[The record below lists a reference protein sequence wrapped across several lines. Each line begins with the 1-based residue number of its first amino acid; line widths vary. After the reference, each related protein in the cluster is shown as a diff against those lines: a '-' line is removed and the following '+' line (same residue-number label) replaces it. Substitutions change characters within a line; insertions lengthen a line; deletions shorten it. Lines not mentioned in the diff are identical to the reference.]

1 MAHINVFLTDKILH
15 DVVFND
21 AFEFIAAAGNVAHTV
36 AVFIMPEALPM
47 FTTDT
52 SIKPEPAKA
61 LKSLVFYDVEDI
73 YICADAEVVQPYMSN
88 VPNNI
93 EFASFNEVGKPGQK
107 VLF

>member
-1 MAHINVFLTDKILH
+1 MANINVFLTDKILH

-47 FTTDT
+47 FTIDT

-73 YICADAEVVQPYMSN
+73 YISADAEVVQPYMSN
-88 VPNNI
+88 VPKNI
-93 EFASFNEVGKPGQK
+93 KFATFNDVGKLGQK